1 MAGAFVQMVFQ
12 SQAAQGKG
20 THMMKRSFFSVTAP
34 RFQIDSIAGV
44 LPDSVRIETPR
55 QIMLLI
61 EGTTENGHEMM
72 IQRGDAV
79 KTGQK
84 ISLTPDSGAYA
95 ISTVT
100 GTITQIEPFPGESG
114 RQFTAVSV
122 AMSKEVSVD
131 ERFAAYCQAP
141 SLKGAVDLLQCL
153 PGNPNFEIFCDTD
166 RPIQTIV
173 INAME
178 QDLFIITSQYALKA
192 FYHELAQGIQHLKA
206 ITGVEHVVIAAPQDA
221 IQGYGDMGAS
231 VISIGKGYPEGL
243 PHLIAQRVM
252 GHEIPVGKNF
262 QELGMAILSV
272 EAVVSLGRSLQDKKL
287 AQTKLV
293 TFMDKNGNRSLVSA
307 TVGTPLRDIFK
318 RFHVNLNDQDRI
330 IIGGPLNGYST
341 YTDAFPIRPDTDAV
355 LLQDKDDVALASDYP
370 CINCGDCVR
379 VCPARVPVSMLIRF
393 LEAGEY
399 EEAAESYD
407 LYSCLECGLC
417 SYVCVSRIPIFQS
430 IKLAKYELG
439 RADTGEAADE

>member
-1 MAGAFVQMVFQ
+1 
-12 SQAAQGKG
+12 
-20 THMMKRSFFSVTAP
+20 MKRSFFSVTAP
-34 RFQIDSIAGV
+34 RFQIDSMPGV
-44 LPDSVRIETPR
+44 FSDSIRIETPR

-61 EGTTENGHEMM
+61 EEHTENGHEMM
-72 IQRGDAV
+72 IQKGDPV

-84 ISLTPDSGAYA
+84 LSLTPDSEAYT

-100 GTITQIEPFPGESG
+100 GTITHIEPFPGESG
-114 RQFTAVSV
+114 KQFTAVSV
-122 AMSKEVSVD
+122 AVSKKPGLD
-131 ERFAAYCQAP
+131 ERFAAYCDTP
-141 SLKGAVDLLQCL
+141 SLEGAIDLLQCL
-153 PGNPNFEIFCDTD
+153 PGSPAFETFTD
-166 RPIQTIV
+166 ADKPIKTIV
-173 INAME
+173 INAMD
-178 QDLFIITSQYALKA
+178 QDLFIITAQYALKT
-192 FYHELAQGIQHLKA
+192 FYHELTQGIQHLKT

-231 VISIGKGYPEGL
+231 IISIGKGYPEGL
-243 PHLIAQRVM
+243 PHLIAQRVV

-262 QELGMAILSV
+262 QDLGLAFLNV
-272 EAVVSLGRSLQDKKL
+272 EAVASLGRSFQNKKM
-287 AQTKLV
+287 ANTKQV
-293 TFMDKNGNRSLVSA
+293 TFLDKNGNRSLVSV

-318 RFHVNLNDQDRI
+318 HFHVNVNDQDRI

-355 LLQDKDDVALASDYP
+355 LLQDKDDVALVSDYP
-370 CINCGDCVR
+370 CINCGDCIR
-379 VCPARVPVSMLIRF
+379 ICPARVPVNMLIRF

-417 SYVCVSRIPIFQS
+417 SYVCVSKIPIFQS

-439 RADTGEAADE
+439 RAATGEAADE